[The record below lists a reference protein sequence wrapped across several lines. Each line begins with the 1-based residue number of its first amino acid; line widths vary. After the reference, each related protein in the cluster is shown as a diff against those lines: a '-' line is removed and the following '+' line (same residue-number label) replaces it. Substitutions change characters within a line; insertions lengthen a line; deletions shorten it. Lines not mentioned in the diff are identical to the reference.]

1 MLIVVTRY
9 KENLDFLDAPEFCR
23 AGIEYIVYNKGGG
36 GGGGGGGGEDL
47 KKPNNPRV
55 TYIELENVGMCDHTV
70 FYHIVNNYDNLHD
83 TTLFIPA
90 SIGHPDMKYK
100 LDKTLHI
107 LNAAMESPGKS
118 VFKYEEKYENIKE
131 HYKNFII
138 NYWNPRH
145 ESNREANYKIDSN
158 YGQLIPSKYRPFS
171 AWYNNHFGDTITNYV
186 SLWCI
191 FAVSREYIHR
201 RPIEFYM
208 DLLEELSVG
217 ANIEVGHYMERAW
230 QAVFSIPNL
239 GHNKN
244 TIIV

>member
-9 KENLDFLDAPEFCR
+9 KETLDFLDAPEFCR
-23 AGIEYIVYNKGGG
+23 EGIECIVYNKGGN
-36 GGGGGGGGEDL
+36 DDF

-83 TTLFIPA
+83 TILFIPA
-90 SIGHPDMKYK
+90 SIGHPEMKCK
-100 LDKTLHI
+100 LDKAIHI
-107 LNAAMESPGKS
+107 LKAAITSPPGTT
-118 VFKYEEKYENIKE
+118 VFRYEEKYENIKD

-145 ESNREANYKIDSN
+145 QSNREANYKIDSN

-191 FAVSREYIHR
+191 FAVSRECIRR
-201 RPIEFYM
+201 RPIEFYRN
-208 DLLEELSVG
+208 LLDELSVG
-217 ANIEVGHYMERAW
+217 ANVEVGHYMERAW
-230 QAVFSIPNL
+230 QAVFSIPNVREQDMRY
-239 GHNKN
+239 NN